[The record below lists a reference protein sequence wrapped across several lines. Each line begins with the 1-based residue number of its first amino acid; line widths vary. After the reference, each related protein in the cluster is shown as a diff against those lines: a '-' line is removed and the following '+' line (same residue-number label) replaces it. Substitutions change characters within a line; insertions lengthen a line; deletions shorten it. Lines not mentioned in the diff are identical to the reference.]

1 MPFLT
6 NNTNQNSQNN
16 NLQNNNMVVSHVQ
29 EEQLNEL
36 NQLLDYIDNSLN
48 NANENQNTGAVNG
61 AATGEDEHILSVANQ
76 ASDMFSDEV
85 YANDG
90 KVYKLE
96 DLLNDNYY
104 YDALS

>member
-6 NNTNQNSQNN
+6 NNTNQNPQNN

-36 NQLLDYIDNSLN
+36 NQLLEQIDNSSN
-48 NANENQNTGAVNG
+48 NANENQNPNGGNG
-61 AATGEDEHILSVANQ
+61 AAIGEDEHILSVADQ

-85 YANDG
+85 YASDG